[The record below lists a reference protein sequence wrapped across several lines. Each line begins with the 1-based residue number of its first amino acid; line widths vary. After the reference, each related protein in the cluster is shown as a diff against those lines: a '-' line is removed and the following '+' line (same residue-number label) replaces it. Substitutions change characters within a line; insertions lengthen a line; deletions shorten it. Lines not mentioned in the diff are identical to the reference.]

1 MIPNPSALQPNAIA
15 PEQAAAP
22 TDQPTGGR
30 ESVVIDDP
38 VHVRSVMVSI
48 IAVLAVVLMLQYAQ
62 SVLIPIVI
70 GIVISYVLAPLVKN
84 LERAR
89 IPRSIGAAVAVSVL
103 VGGLGIGVYTLSDQV
118 MATISSVPV
127 AAQRLRERLR
137 SHRSQRGGALQKV
150 QEAAKEID
158 KAAQEAARSDDAAK
172 GPSVATGVQ
181 QVEVVPA
188 SFKASDYLWSGGLG
202 LLGFA
207 GQFVL
212 ILFLVYFFL
221 VTGDLYKRKLVKIAG
236 PTLTHKKI
244 TVQILDDINAQI
256 QSFIRVQA
264 FTSLVV
270 AVATSAALWGFG
282 FEQYVI
288 WGVFAGVFNSIPYVG
303 PLVVTAGVGV
313 VAFLQFDDALRTI
326 YVCAAAFGIT
336 SLEGFLLTPWLMSRA
351 AQMNPVAIF
360 VGLLFWSWVWGLWG
374 TILAVPLL
382 MMLKAVCDHVE
393 DLRSIGELLG
403 E

>member
-1 MIPNPSALQPNAIA
+1 MTTDTPVLPASSPATDAGIPAALDDTA
-15 PEQAAAP
+15 P
-22 TDQPTGGR
+22 D
-30 ESVVIDDP
+30 SVVIEHP
-38 VHVRSVMVSI
+38 VAVRSVMVSI
-48 IAVLAVVLMLQYAQ
+48 LAVLAVVLMLQYAQ
-62 SVLIPIVI
+62 SVLVPIVI
-70 GIVISYVLAPLVKN
+70 GVLISYVLAPLVRGM
-84 LERAR
+84 ERAR
-89 IPRSIGAAVAVSVL
+89 LPRSIGAAVAVSVFVSAL
-103 VGGLGIGVYTLSDQV
+103 GLGVYSLSDQAMSIV
-118 MATISSVPV
+118 SRVPD
-127 AAQRLRERLR
+127 AAQRVRERLR
-137 SHRSQRGGALQKV
+137 TNRSQRGGAIQKV

-158 KAAQEAARSDDAAK
+158 RAAQEASKPDAAPK
-172 GPSVATGVQ
+172 GKAASGVQ

-188 SFKASDYLWSGGLG
+188 SFKASDYLWSGGVG

-270 AVATSAALWGFG
+270 GVATSAALWAFG
-282 FEQYVI
+282 LEQYII
-288 WGVFAGVFNSIPYVG
+288 WGALAGIFNSIPYIG
-303 PLVVTAGVGV
+303 PLLVTGGVGL
-313 VAFLQFDDALRTI
+313 VAFLQFDDVLRTV
-326 YVCAAAFGIT
+326 YVCATTFAIT
-336 SLEGFLLTPWLMSRA
+336 SLEGFILTPMLMSRA
-351 AQMNPVAIF
+351 SQMNPVAIF
-360 VGLLFWSWVWGLWG
+360 VGLLFWSWLWGLWG
-374 TILAVPLL
+374 TVLAVPLL

-393 DLRSIGELLG
+393 DLRSVGELLG